1 MSSAAAGVKHGAVTV
16 ASEPGMTMVGPCA
29 AGDVLGVVAGEFS
42 FVGRDLRTVACDV
55 VDSLLTGRSEM
66 VTLVRG
72 AGGPDDLAEQVE
84 RFVRSKRVDLDV
96 VVYEGGQENYPL
108 FIAVE

>member
-1 MSSAAAGVKHGAVTV
+1 
-16 ASEPGMTMVGPCA
+16 MTMGGPCA

-42 FVGRDLRTVACDV
+42 FVGQDLTAVACDV
-55 VDSLLTGRSEM
+55 VTSLLTNRSEM
-66 VTLVRG
+66 VTLVLG
-72 AGGPDDLAEQVE
+72 VDGKPELADAVE
-84 RFVRSKRVDLDV
+84 AVVRAERVDLDV

>member
-1 MSSAAAGVKHGAVTV
+1 
-16 ASEPGMTMVGPCA
+16 MTMVGPCA
-29 AGDVLGVVAGEFS
+29 AGDVLGVVGGEFS
-42 FVGRDLRTVACDV
+42 FVGQDLCAVACDV
-55 VDSLLTGRSEM
+55 VSSLLTPRSEM

-84 RFVRSKRVDLDV
+84 QFIRSERVDLDV

>member
-1 MSSAAAGVKHGAVTV
+1 
-16 ASEPGMTMVGPCA
+16 MTMVGPCA

-42 FVGRDLRTVACDV
+42 FVGQDLRTVACDV

-72 AGGPDDLAEQVE
+72 ACGPDDLAEQVE
-84 RFVRSKRVDLDV
+84 QFVRSERVDLDV

>member
-1 MSSAAAGVKHGAVTV
+1 
-16 ASEPGMTMVGPCA
+16 
-29 AGDVLGVVAGEFS
+29 VLGVVAGEFS
-42 FVGRDLRTVACDV
+42 VVGQDLRTVACDV

-72 AGGPDDLAEQVE
+72 ACGPDDLAEQVE
-84 RFVRSKRVDLDV
+84 QFVRSKRVDLDF